1 MFIFAKYLHTMKQK
15 PARVTQSRLRS
26 SYATS
31 VISISLVLFL
41 IGLAGLLLLNAAKI
55 STYVKENIGFS
66 VILKETA
73 KEADMYRV
81 QKELDAMPF
90 VKSTKFISKEDAARE
105 LQAELG
111 EEFVSFL
118 GYNPLLASIDV
129 KFHAEYANTDSIALI
144 EYRLRDFPQIKE
156 VYYQKSLVHLVEE
169 NVSKITIT
177 LLTFGGLMLLIA
189 IALINNTIR
198 LSVYSK
204 RFLIRTMQLV
214 GATQGFIQAPFVYKS
229 AIQGVISAILALA
242 MLSGVIYLASGE
254 FSQIA
259 EYQEFELIAIL
270 YLSIIIIGII
280 ISALSTYFAVNR
292 YLKLHADDLYI

>member
-1 MFIFAKYLHTMKQK
+1 LQNYLHTMKQK

-41 IGLAGLLLLNAAKI
+41 IGLAGLLLLNAAKV
-55 STYVKENIGFS
+55 SKYVKENIGFS
-66 VILKETA
+66 VILKDNV
-73 KEADMYRV
+73 KEADMHRI

-90 VKSTKFISKEDAARE
+90 VKATQFISKDDAARQ

-118 GYNPLLASIDV
+118 GYNPLLSSIDV
-129 KFHAEYANTDSIALI
+129 KFRAEYANTDSIALI

-156 VYYQKSLVHLVEE
+156 VYYQKSLVNLVER
-169 NVSKITIT
+169 NVSKITLT
-177 LLTFGGLMLLIA
+177 LLSFGGMMLLIA

-198 LSVYSK
+198 LSIYSK

-214 GATQGFIQAPFVYKS
+214 GATRGFIQAPFVY
-229 AIQGVISAILALA
+229 ISALQGILSAVLALL
-242 MLSGVIYLASGE
+242 MLSGVVYLAQKE

-259 EYQEFELIAIL
+259 EQQEFELIGIL
-270 YLSIIIIGII
+270 YLSIIIIGIL

-292 YLKLHADDLYI
+292 YLNLHSDELYI

>member
-1 MFIFAKYLHTMKQK
+1 MKQK

-66 VILKETA
+66 VILKDDV
-73 KEADMYRV
+73 KEADMHRV

-90 VKSTKFISKEDAARE
+90 VKATQFISKDDAAMQ
-105 LQAELG
+105 LQTELG

-118 GYNPLLASIDV
+118 GYNPLLSSIDV
-129 KFHAEYANTDSIALI
+129 KFRAEYANSDSIVLI
-144 EYRLRDFPQIKE
+144 EYRLRDFSQIKE
-156 VYYQKSLVHLVEE
+156 VYYQKSLVHLVER
-169 NVSKITIT
+169 NVQKISFI
-177 LLTFGGLMLLIA
+177 LLSFGGMLLLIA
-189 IALINNTIR
+189 TALINNTIR

-214 GATQGFIQAPFVYKS
+214 GATRGFILAPFVYKS
-229 AIQGVISAILALA
+229 AIQGIVSAILAIF
-242 MLSGVIYLASGE
+242 MLSGVVYLAKKE

-259 EYQEFELIAIL
+259 EQQEFELIAIL
-270 YLSIIIIGII
+270 YLSIIIIGIL
-280 ISALSTYFAVNR
+280 ISAISTYFAVNR
-292 YLKLHADDLYI
+292 YLKLHSDDLYI